1 MLFSGLG
8 EWYSFLQG
16 PPDLNESTSLFQS
29 LRSSCRQEVMGYAFD
44 FESLRFMAFNVI
56 WMVYEVKHG
65 GRLTHTDV
73 DFRNA
78 DFFFCDG
85 MNDSWLKQYVV

>member
-1 MLFSGLG
+1 
-8 EWYSFLQG
+8 
-16 PPDLNESTSLFQS
+16 
-29 LRSSCRQEVMGYAFD
+29 
-44 FESLRFMAFNVI
+44 MAFNVI